1 MHLHH
6 RRAPRGASSQ
16 FLEEGKERQQGGGG
30 GGGSARSGTSDL
42 DGRMRN
48 VQVWHTYT
56 YNYICMYTL
65 QVLIFIVSVCPSCPL
80 SLTRFLSF
88 LILLSPSLS
97 LIVNTSFVLSLS
109 RCVSFT
115 RSLSHCLTFYL
126 SFTLLLLINLSLSIS
141 TKTSSPC
148 VTPPHDPPICSFSLP
163 HTSTHFLL
171 LSSLYLSLS
180 PHTHTHLLSLTC
192 SFALSRAPFS
202 TLPLSLVL
210 FRSVAVIHSHSPGIF
225 LALSHSTQHHVSR
238 SLQYRGGN
246 ECVE

>member
-141 TKTSSPC
+141 TTTSSPC
-148 VTPPHDPPICSFSLP
+148 DMCHPPPRPTHLQFLSPTHKHTFPPAFLSLSLSLSAYTHTPPLSDLFFRSLSRAFFNPPTPPSSVSFCSCYSLSFAWYISCSFS
-163 HTSTHFLL
+163 
-171 LSSLYLSLS
+171 
-180 PHTHTHLLSLTC
+180 
-192 SFALSRAPFS
+192 
-202 TLPLSLVL
+202 
-210 FRSVAVIHSHSPGIF
+210 
-225 LALSHSTQHHVSR
+225 
-238 SLQYRGGN
+238 
-246 ECVE
+246 